1 MRPRKKMSSLG
12 DIISVDDICAV
23 LGIGRNTAYKLLQNQ
38 DICNTR
44 MKRKYIIPRR
54 SLEKY
59 IENIGRRV
67 V

>member
-38 DICNTR
+38 DIRNTR

>member
-1 MRPRKKMSSLG
+1 MRPRKKLSSLG

-38 DICNTR
+38 DIGNKR

-54 SLEKY
+54 SLEQY
-59 IENIGRRV
+59 IENIGRRIV
-67 V
+67 